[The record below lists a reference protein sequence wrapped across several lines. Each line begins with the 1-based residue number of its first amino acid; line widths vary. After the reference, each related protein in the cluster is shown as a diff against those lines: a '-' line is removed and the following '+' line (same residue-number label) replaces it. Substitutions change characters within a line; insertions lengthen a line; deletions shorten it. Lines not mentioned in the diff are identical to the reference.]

1 MNNEDFKIDLKN
13 DPRIM
18 ANTFLVI
25 KKLVASLKVYLHYV
39 ALEKNEDDE
48 ELCPPWSIQ
57 ATQMLHDNKKKTIYY
72 DNAVIKIYDVPVFYF
87 PKLSHPDPSVDRRSG
102 FLPPVLNDTK
112 NLGVGLKLP
121 YFFAIDE
128 DKDFTLTNKLYLDE
142 NPLIV
147 GEYRQAFNNSNLI
160 FNMGYTKGYKKTNSK
175 KTKGDKSHLFSEF
188 NHNFKEINNVVSNL
202 TVKTQ
207 DVSNDNYLK
216 LYKIESNLVDYNQ
229 NYLENSINYSRTQI
243 IIFLVLMH
251 QFTKL

>member
-1 MNNEDFKIDLKN
+1 MDNEDFKIDLKN

-25 KKLVASLKVYLHYV
+25 KLVASLSIFTLCGYRKS
-39 ALEKNEDDE
+39 ENDG

-57 ATQMLHDNKKKTIYY
+57 ATQMLHDNKKTIYY

-87 PKLSHPDPSVDRRSG
+87 PKLAHPDPSVDRRSG

-128 DKDFTLTNKLYLDE
+128 DRDFTLTNKLYLDE

-147 GEYRQAFNNSNLI
+147 GEYRQAFKNSNLI
-160 FNMGYTKGYKKTNSK
+160 LNMGYTKGYKKTNNK

-188 NHNFKEINNVVSNL
+188 SHNFEGINNVVSNL
-202 TVKTQ
+202 TIKTQ
-207 DVSNDNYLK
+207 DVSNDKYLK
-216 LYKIESNLVDYNQ
+216 LL
-229 NYLENSINYSRTQI
+229 
-243 IIFLVLMH
+243 
-251 QFTKL
+251 